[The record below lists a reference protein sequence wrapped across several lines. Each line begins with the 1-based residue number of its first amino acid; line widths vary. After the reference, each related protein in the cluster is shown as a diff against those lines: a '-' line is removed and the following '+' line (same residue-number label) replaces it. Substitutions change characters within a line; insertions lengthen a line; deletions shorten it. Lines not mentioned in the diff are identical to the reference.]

1 MEQNRSRTFINI
13 GISSIIFIFIV
24 FCLSVFALLSV
35 NSARQS
41 YASVQRNAEAVTA
54 YYQADSKAQ
63 KWLHSLKQE
72 GAVSEGILR
81 QEFPISDS
89 QTLSVAVDGETFELL
104 SYQVINNE
112 VLEIDDSLPVWQGE
126 MEAVNP

>member
-1 MEQNRSRTFINI
+1 MAPQPETGGGSF
-13 GISSIIFIFIV
+13 GGD
-24 FCLSVFALLSV
+24 FA
-35 NSARQS
+35 
-41 YASVQRNAEAVTA
+41 
-54 YYQADSKAQ
+54 
-63 KWLHSLKQE
+63 
-72 GAVSEGILR
+72 
-81 QEFPISDS
+81 DS

>member
-24 FCLSVFALLSV
+24 LCLSVFALLSV

-41 YASVQRNAEAVTA
+41 YAFVQRNAEAVTA

-89 QTLSVAVDGETFELL
+89 QTISVAVDGETFELL

-126 MEAVNP
+126 MEAINP